1 MNLQPAVALFIK
13 VSFFIYFY
21 QIFGPKPVLRWSIW
35 IGAIVTTVFYS
46 AVTITLF
53 VLSSPGH
60 GVSLAERFE
69 SFLDEK
75 TSPIVNTIIALGYFN
90 VFSDLYI
97 LILPISGVM
106 GLNLQPKRKIGVV
119 LIFMTGLL

>member
-1 MNLQPAVALFIK
+1 MKL
-13 VSFFIYFY
+13 SFHIYFL
-21 QIFGPKPVLRWSIW
+21 QIFSPKPVLRWSII
-35 IGAIVTTVFYS
+35 IGAVVTTTFYI

-53 VLSSPGH
+53 VLSTPGP
-60 GVSLAERFE
+60 GVTLAEQFT
-69 SFLDEK
+69 SYLGKK
-75 TSPIVNTIIALGYFN
+75 TSPVLSTTFALGYFN

-106 GLNLQPKRKIGVV
+106 GLNLQPRRKLGVI